1 MMMVRPKPPER
12 WCSTGLRRTSQE
24 AGTNLAPPHVEAGLY
39 PRGYFMAV
47 ERLREYETIY
57 IVRPDAGEEEFA
69 RLRERVEGIIENEG
83 GHLLKFDDWGQRK
96 LAYEIH
102 DKSESRRF
110 ERGNYQ
116 YYRYLVG
123 GNTVAEIERNLQ
135 LIDSVLKFLTVKLE
149 DDLIA
154 EERLARPEEEEIEEV
169 IPAQDDDE

>member
-1 MMMVRPKPPER
+1 
-12 WCSTGLRRTSQE
+12 
-24 AGTNLAPPHVEAGLY
+24 
-39 PRGYFMAV
+39 MAV

-154 EERLARPEEEEIEEV
+154 EERLARPEEEEVEEV